1 MEDGDERAARGDVAV
16 EHGGPE
22 PCYIDSVG
30 QYLCDEIRLQVG
42 SQIVDTVYSY
52 YLKMWDELSDKPGRV
67 LSKGYG
73 EMAMKGSREDRIKW
87 SRSRARNVFVPIQ
100 MFFMRTSGNALPPDR
115 PQLPRCKDHRQD
127 QLC

>member
-1 MEDGDERAARGDVAV
+1 M
-16 EHGGPE
+16 
-22 PCYIDSVG
+22 G

-73 EMAMKGSREDRIKW
+73 EMTMKGSRKQRVQW
-87 SRSRARNVFVPIQ
+87 SRRARSVFVPIQ
-100 MFFMRTSGNALPPDR
+100 MFFMRTSGNALP
-115 PQLPRCKDHRQD
+115 L
-127 QLC
+127 